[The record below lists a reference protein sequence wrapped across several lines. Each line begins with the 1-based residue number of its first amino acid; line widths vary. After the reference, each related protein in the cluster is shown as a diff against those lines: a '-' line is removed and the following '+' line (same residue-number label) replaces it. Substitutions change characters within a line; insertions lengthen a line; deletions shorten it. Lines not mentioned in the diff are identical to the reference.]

1 MNLSGLMD
9 VSVLNLTIGSKQ
21 TSLIPKK
28 KKKNR
33 VRFPLSDQTGFVWN
47 TL

>member
-1 MNLSGLMD
+1 MHLMNLSGLMD

-28 KKKNR
+28 KNR
-33 VRFPLSDQTGFVWN
+33 MRFPLSDQTGF
-47 TL
+47 L